1 MTPVWQRWTPRE
13 EHHDMTD
20 PKPNS
25 ASAVRPDPMRV
36 RDLVGY
42 GENPPD
48 PRWPGGAR
56 IAVNFNLNVEGGGES
71 TLANGDTVS
80 EGMLNDI
87 GVPTKQDVRVPLVE
101 SVFEYGSRRGAW
113 RLLDIFSQF
122 SVPISILGV
131 ARALEQNPEL
141 ARAAV
146 ARGHEIVSHGYR
158 WIDYCEVDEATE
170 RQHIHRAV
178 EILTAITGSR
188 PLGWMTG
195 RPGPNT
201 RRLVAEEGGFLYDR
215 DSLADE
221 LPYWVEAAN
230 GPHLVIPYS
239 YEANDNRFNENSG
252 FATGQQFFEYM
263 RDAFDL
269 LCAEGQAGSPKLL
282 SIGLHD
288 RLIGRPGRAGG
299 LIKLLEYMTSVDG
312 VWFCR
317 GVDVA
322 QHWRAHFPPRP

>member
-1 MTPVWQRWTPRE
+1 MSVLDPAAA
-13 EHHDMTD
+13 TD
-20 PKPNS
+20 
-25 ASAVRPDPMRV
+25 VRPEPMKT

-42 GENPPD
+42 GERPPH
-48 PRWPGGAR
+48 PHWPGNAR

-71 TLANGDTVS
+71 TVLNGDTVS

-87 GVPTKQDVRVPLVE
+87 GVDTKTGRRVPLVE

-113 RLLDIFSQF
+113 RLLDIFAKF
-122 SVPISILGV
+122 SVPISVLGV
-131 ARALEQNPEL
+131 ARALEQNPLL
-141 ARAAV
+141 ARACV
-146 ARGHEIVSHGYR
+146 ERGHEMVSHGYR
-158 WIDYCEVDEATE
+158 WIDYGEVDEATE
-170 RQHIHRAV
+170 RQHVRQAV
-178 EILTAITGSR
+178 EILTRLTGSR

-195 RPGPNT
+195 RPGENT

-221 LPYWVEAAN
+221 LPYWVETDH

-239 YEANDNRFNENSG
+239 YEANDNRFDANSG
-252 FATGQQFFEYM
+252 FSTGQDFFEYM
-263 RDAFDL
+263 RDAFDFL
-269 LCAEGQAGSPKLL
+269 YEEGAAGAPKLL

-299 LIKLLEYMTSVDG
+299 LVKFLQHATGREG

-317 GVDVA
+317 GIDVA
-322 QHWRAHFPPRP
+322 HHWRTQFPARA

>member
-1 MTPVWQRWTPRE
+1 MTE
-13 EHHDMTD
+13 
-20 PKPNS
+20 PK
-25 ASAVRPDPMRV
+25 PDPMIS
-36 RDLVGY
+36 RDFIGY
-42 GENPPD
+42 GEFPPH
-48 PRWPGGAR
+48 PAWPGGAF
-56 IAVNFNLNVEGGGES
+56 IAVNFNLNVEGGAES
-71 TLANGDTVS
+71 SVMYGDDTS
-80 EGMLNDI
+80 EAMLNDI
-87 GVPTKQDVRVPLVE
+87 GVGAQVGRRVPLVE

-113 RLLDIFSQF
+113 RVIDVFRDFAIG
-122 SVPISILGV
+122 VSILGV
-131 ARALEQNPEL
+131 AQALEQNPDL
-141 ARAAV
+141 AKVCV

-158 WIDYCEVDEATE
+158 WIDYGAVPEATE
-170 RQHIHRAV
+170 RLHIRRAV
-178 EILTAITGSR
+178 QVLTELTGTR

-221 LPYWVEAAN
+221 LPYWLQMPS

-252 FATGQQFFEYM
+252 FASAADFFTYI
-263 RDAFDL
+263 RDAFDVL
-269 LCAEGQAGSPKLL
+269 YREGQKGSPKLL

-288 RLIGRPGRAGG
+288 RLIGRPGRCAG
-299 LIKLLEYMTSVDG
+299 LIRLLEYMRGLEG

-322 QHWRAHFPPRP
+322 QHWRETFPPIAVRD